1 MKRTLHIVTILLF
14 TALSPFLSIADEKD
28 KQSTEQEILQQ
39 KEQYEKTME
48 KRLGDLGRQLDDLK
62 AKAAAMAKEA
72 QKEIKQHIAEAE
84 KKRKV
89 ASRELETMRKKS
101 TKEWKKFSSN
111 VDKSLDEFEK
121 AYEKAKAHFK
131 E

>member
-1 MKRTLHIVTILLF
+1 MKRTLYIITILLF
-14 TALSPFLSIADEKD
+14 TALSPFLSVADEKD
-28 KQSTEQEILQQ
+28 KQSTEQVILQQ

-62 AKAAAMAKEA
+62 TKAALMTKEA

-84 KKRKV
+84 KKQKA
-89 ASRELETMRKKS
+89 ASRELEAMREKS
-101 TKEWKKFSSN
+101 TNDWKKFSSN
-111 VDKSLDEFEK
+111 VDKALDEFET